1 MDSLVFL
8 GGILMLLKRVL
19 TGVISSVMIL
29 SSLGAVNVMA
39 EENKKIFIVGDST
52 ACVYGSDDNYAVPR
66 AGWGMYL
73 GDYIKGAEVVDLAK
87 SGRSSKSLTVEEE
100 YSTLLKEMKEGDFLL
115 IQFGHND
122 AKKSSEED
130 LKNRYTDPEGD
141 KDTEGSFKYSL
152 YNNYIKAAKDKG
164 AEPILITP
172 IARRSFDENGNVK
185 DTHGLYDDAVRELA
199 EEVNVPCV
207 DATRITTELY
217 QATGPD
223 DTAAFHAVYKDVS
236 KGDKGHDNTHLN
248 HYGAK
253 LVAGGIAKGLYNIE
267 DIKNYIDLSSSD
279 NYVTRA
285 EFTYQIVRIIGGEY
299 ADKVENCFPDVDLL
313 SSDTTAIS
321 TAKKLGIV
329 TGDDKGNFN
338 PNSAIN
344 LQEMCT
350 IAARALKYS
359 GVELNTDTSVLDNF
373 VKSDELKPYAKES
386 MAAIINLWGS
396 VVPDYANPRQIMS
409 KGDAYILYSLIY
421 DEINEADE
429 NTSPQSID
437 EIEEVE

>member
-19 TGVISSVMIL
+19 TGVMSSVMIL

-141 KDTEGSFKYSL
+141 KDTEGSFKHSL
-152 YNNYIKAAKDKG
+152 YNNYIKVAKDKG

-185 DTHGLYDDAVRELA
+185 DTHGLYDDAVRALA

-207 DATRITTELY
+207 DATGITAELY

-253 LVAGGIAKGLYNIE
+253 LVAGGIAKGLYNI
-267 DIKNYIDLSSSD
+267 DVIKNYIDLSSSD

-285 EFTYQIVRIIGGEY
+285 EFTYQIVRIIGVEY

-359 GVELNTDTSVLDNF
+359 GVELNTDTAVLDNF
-373 VKSDELKPYAKES
+373 VKSDELKSYAKES

-429 NTSPQSID
+429 DTAPQSID
-437 EIEEVE
+437 EIEKVE